1 MAWIS
6 RGCSSQKSAIW
17 SKVSEVFSTSH
28 TAVALG
34 INGAAMLNSDATA
47 CRRAKATPEQRS
59 KKVNRYIVASPRP
72 GKTKG
77 EREGRDESDLEP
89 RRKPAQPNDLTL
101 LGIAELEAYIA
112 ELEAEIAR
120 VRAEIAAKLGQR
132 RGAEAL
138 FKR

>member
-1 MAWIS
+1 
-6 RGCSSQKSAIW
+6 
-17 SKVSEVFSTSH
+17 
-28 TAVALG
+28 
-34 INGAAMLNSDATA
+34 MLNSDAK
-47 CRRAKATPEQRS
+47 RRANGPKQYPDTLE
-59 KKVNRYIVASPRP
+59 KVNRYIMASSRP

-77 EREGRDESDLEP
+77 EREGMDESDLEP
-89 RRKPAQPNDLTL
+89 RRRPAQPKDLTL

-120 VRAEIAAKLGQR
+120 VRVEIAAKLGQR